1 MFDAV
6 SSEPNRHHVY
16 YRADV
21 ALRDD
26 LRPPDAFL
34 DPMSLLR
41 RSEAFEAEP
50 WHLALPSLEEQ
61 HYGYQFP

>member
-6 SSEPNRHHVY
+6 SSELHRHHVY
-16 YRADV
+16 HRAVV

-26 LRPPDAFL
+26 SRPPEAFL
-34 DPMSLLR
+34 DPMSLLYC
-41 RSEAFEAEP
+41 SEAFEAEP
-50 WHLALPSLEEQ
+50 WHLALPLLEEQ